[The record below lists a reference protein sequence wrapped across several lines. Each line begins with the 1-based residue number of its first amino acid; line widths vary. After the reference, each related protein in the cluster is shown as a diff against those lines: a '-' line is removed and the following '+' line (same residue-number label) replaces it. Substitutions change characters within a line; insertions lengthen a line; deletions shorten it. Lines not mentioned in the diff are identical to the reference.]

1 MKVVDLAMDEEG
13 LLLGFTK
20 GQMRLYSRQDLHQQ
34 VGARGSKTMGK
45 SRSRGIITSKNRGR
59 KNSKIKQ
66 GWCKNRKKP

>member
-34 VGARGSKTMGK
+34 VGARGRSKTIRVSTRTICK
-45 SRSRGIITSKNRGR
+45 SRSRGIMTDKNRG
-59 KNSKIKQ
+59 KKKSKIKQ
-66 GWCKNRKKP
+66 G

>member
-34 VGARGSKTMGK
+34 VGARGRSKTMEKEQDEARVVQEPGK
-45 SRSRGIITSKNRGR
+45 GIGGTA
-59 KNSKIKQ
+59 
-66 GWCKNRKKP
+66 

>member
-34 VGARGSKTMGK
+34 VRARA
-45 SRSRGIITSKNRGR
+45 
-59 KNSKIKQ
+59 
-66 GWCKNRKKP
+66 